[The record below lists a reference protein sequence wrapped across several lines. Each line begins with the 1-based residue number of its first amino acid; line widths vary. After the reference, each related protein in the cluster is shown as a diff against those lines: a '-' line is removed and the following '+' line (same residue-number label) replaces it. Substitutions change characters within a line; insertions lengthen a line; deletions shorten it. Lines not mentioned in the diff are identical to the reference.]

1 MKTQKLVV
9 SLALLCL
16 SLMIF
21 AKDSTAISVTQTIN
35 WKYYLPWIL
44 CGIVFL
50 SSISIAPFRTKTKAD
65 TIPIYYVFIVSLF
78 VPLLGILCGL
88 TIKAILMV
96 TYGTIGE
103 AFPVAF
109 MVPFAI
115 WFFVA
120 GFFDFGFLSGILA
133 AIAGT
138 ISGYFCSIN
147 LMSGKWDLF
156 LISILC
162 MFLGFP
168 IGILIEQYKVK
179 KTFKKKSLSRVK
191 MNK

>member
-1 MKTQKLVV
+1 
-9 SLALLCL
+9 
-16 SLMIF
+16 MIF
-21 AKDSTAISVTQTIN
+21 AKDFTVTSVAQTVN

-50 SSISIAPFRTKTKAD
+50 SSISIALFRTKTKAD
-65 TIPIYYVFIVSLF
+65 TIAIYYVFIVSLF

-96 TYGTIGE
+96 AYGTIGE

-109 MVPFAI
+109 MVAFAI

-120 GFFDFGFLSGILA
+120 GFLDFGFLSGILA

-138 ISGYFCSIN
+138 ISGYFFSVN
-147 LMSGKWDLF
+147 LMSEKWDFF
-156 LISILC
+156 LVSILC
-162 MFLGFP
+162 VFLGFP
-168 IGILIEQYKVK
+168 IGIIIERYKVRR
-179 KTFKKKSLSRVK
+179 TFKKKYLSP
-191 MNK
+191 NKKIKIETI